1 MGFKELKTKG
11 GGTESNDTKYRAV
24 LCVIISHKFATKLK
38 AEKTSTLTLFGPSAN
53 HGNVCR
59 IGEWDTAESQKPS
72 FKLREKEQSP
82 ADQMKYPKVVSIE
95 PGVPDRSMVG
105 RPEAPG
111 RAEETRAKSAKRT

>member
-11 GGTESNDTKYRAV
+11 GGTESNDAKYRAV

-38 AEKTSTLTLFGPSAN
+38 AEKTSILTLFGPRAN
-53 HGNVCR
+53 VLVVVYRKRQHGNVCR

-72 FKLREKEQSP
+72 FKLREKEQSL

-95 PGVPDRSMVG
+95 PGVPVSESEWAGGEGSRC
-105 RPEAPG
+105 
-111 RAEETRAKSAKRT
+111 